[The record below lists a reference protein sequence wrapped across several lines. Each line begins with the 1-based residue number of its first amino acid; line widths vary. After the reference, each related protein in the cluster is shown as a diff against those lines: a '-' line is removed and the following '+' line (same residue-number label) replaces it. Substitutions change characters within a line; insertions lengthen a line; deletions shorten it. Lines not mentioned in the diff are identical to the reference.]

1 MPRVDW
7 LIIGPAVFMVAL
19 GLVVLRSIELTARIP
34 IDFNLETQLVAV
46 LLAVTGGVFAYKLK
60 NLWPRLSGGL
70 YLVALLVLGLV
81 LLVGEEAGGARRWID
96 LGAWQFQP
104 SELAKL
110 SLIIIQAKLLATRK
124 NSLNRPWPLVL
135 SAVYTL
141 VLTGLVLAQPDLG
154 TAALL
159 VLVWLAQ
166 LLGSNLSRRT
176 LLLLLGFILLA
187 IPTTYPFLAD
197 YQKDRINS
205 FLHPSLD
212 TSGDGY
218 NALQATIAIGSGGL
232 LGKGLDAGTQ
242 SQLNFLP
249 SQHTDFIFAVIGEK
263 LGFAGAFLVV
273 VAACL
278 LLLQLAVLTWRAES
292 DFVRLVGIGVVT
304 VLAIQFFINMGMN
317 LGLAPITGVPLPL
330 ISAGGTHLVIEGAL
344 IGMALGL
351 FRKGQKLYSR

>member
-1 MPRVDW
+1 
-7 LIIGPAVFMVAL
+7 
-19 GLVVLRSIELTARIP
+19 
-34 IDFNLETQLVAV
+34 
-46 LLAVTGGVFAYKLK
+46 
-60 NLWPRLSGGL
+60 
-70 YLVALLVLGLV
+70 
-81 LLVGEEAGGARRWID
+81 
-96 LGAWQFQP
+96 
-104 SELAKL
+104 
-110 SLIIIQAKLLATRK
+110 
-124 NSLNRPWPLVL
+124 VL